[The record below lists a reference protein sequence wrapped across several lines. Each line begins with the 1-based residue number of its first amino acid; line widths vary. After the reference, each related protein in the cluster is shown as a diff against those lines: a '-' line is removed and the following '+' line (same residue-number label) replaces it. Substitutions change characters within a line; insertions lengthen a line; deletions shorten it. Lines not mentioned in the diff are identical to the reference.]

1 MHKSIKRCDRCREYF
16 NSEVDL
22 MIDGGEWGFDL
33 VCSPCMRI
41 LEGAPYDR
49 DIPSP
54 YSWLDL
60 MRYCLPIR
68 VAYGVELLETV
79 KKPHWYF
86 VRIGQDIVYQGEDL
100 KDGLTN
106 FNKHMEKAKYKQSA
120 LYRLANGIK

>member
-1 MHKSIKRCDRCREYF
+1 MHCDRCNRALVAEKD
-16 NSEVDL
+16 VI
-22 MIDGGEWGFDL
+22 IDGGEFGYSD
-33 VCSPCMRI
+33 VCKWCMRT
-41 LEGAPYDR
+41 LEHGGDPA
-49 DIPSP
+49 
-54 YSWLDL
+54 LDL
-60 MRYCLPIR
+60 MAYCLPIR